1 MKRLLFVIIIF
12 LLFIT
17 SKSSANHNTIE
28 FDGWKSGGSY
38 NSPVIRIYYKNSSS
52 FVLPENYKWEVT
64 FEDGKSRIY
73 KTHGEPCLALKECT
87 WFIRFNKKRYPK
99 TIGLRH

>member
-12 LLFIT
+12 LLFFT
-17 SKSSANHNTIE
+17 SKSSANHDTIE
-28 FDGWKSGGSY
+28 FDGWRSSGGY
-38 NSPVIRIYYKNSSS
+38 NSPAIRIYNKNSPY
-52 FVLPENYKWEVT
+52 VMPQNYKWEVT

-99 TIGLRH
+99 TIGLRHK